1 LQTRNAPQLTNSLG
15 SLQPPPSAPQPSTT
29 PPLPPHP
36 PPPRPPRIL
45 LMLANQRTT
54 RNLYPPTLPTFPS
67 PLKVAM
73 AIASANTAS
82 QRTRTSKKFARANS
96 QARNLT
102 IMCRRIRRAS
112 LEAISRSSRM
122 GLEGRDR
129 TEWQCHGVYLCSPSI
144 SLSSL
149 VL

>member
-102 IMCRRIRRAS
+102 IMC
-112 LEAISRSSRM
+112 SSRM